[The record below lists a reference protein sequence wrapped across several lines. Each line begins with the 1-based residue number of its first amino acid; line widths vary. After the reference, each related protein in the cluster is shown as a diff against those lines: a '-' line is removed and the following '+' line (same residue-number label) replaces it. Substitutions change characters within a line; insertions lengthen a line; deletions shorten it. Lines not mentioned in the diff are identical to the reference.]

1 MDINSLD
8 RFVKAQEKMFPIA
21 MKEIQNGKKRS
32 HWMWYIFPQ
41 LRGLGISSMAHKYGI
56 INLDEAKA
64 YLDHPTLSVRL
75 FEISEALLKHKKK
88 KPEAI
93 FGYTD
98 AMKLRSS
105 MTLFA
110 LVSEDDSVF
119 HKVLQAF
126 YNGEI
131 DDLTIK
137 LAKK

>member
-1 MDINSLD
+1 MEINSLD
-8 RFVKAQEKMFPIA
+8 RFVEAQEHMYEIA
-21 MKEIQNGKKRS
+21 LEEIKNGEKQS

-41 LRGLGISSMAHKYGI
+41 IRGLGMSSMAHIYGI
-56 INLDEAKA
+56 DGLDEAKA

-88 KPEAI
+88 RPEAI

-105 MTLFA
+105 MTLFT

-126 YNGEI
+126 YNGEM
-131 DDLTIK
+131 DELTIK
-137 LAKK
+137 LANK

>member
-1 MDINSLD
+1 MEINSLD
-8 RFVKAQEKMFPIA
+8 RFVEAQEHMYEIA
-21 MKEIQNGKKRS
+21 LEEIKNGEKQS

-41 LRGLGISSMAHKYGI
+41 IRGLGMSSMAHIYGI
-56 INLDEAKA
+56 DGLDEAKA

-88 KPEAI
+88 RPEAI

-105 MTLFA
+105 MTLFT

-126 YNGEI
+126 YNGEM
-131 DDLTIK
+131 DEFTIK
-137 LAKK
+137 LANK

>member
-1 MDINSLD
+1 MEINSLD
-8 RFVKAQEKMFPIA
+8 RFVEAQEHMYEIA
-21 MKEIQNGKKRS
+21 LEEIKNGEKQS

-41 LRGLGISSMAHKYGI
+41 IRGLGMSSMAHIYGI
-56 INLDEAKA
+56 AGLDEAKA

-75 FEISEALLKHKKK
+75 FELSEALLKHKKK
-88 KPEAI
+88 RPEAI

-126 YNGEI
+126 YNGEM
-131 DDLTIK
+131 DELTIK
-137 LAKK
+137 LANK